1 MRAHKYADFFPSMG
15 REEFDGLVEDIR
27 ERGLIDDVETYQ
39 GKILDGRHR
48 YKACKRAGVEPR
60 FVEFEG
66 TEEEALR
73 YVVSRNLHRRGLSAT
88 QRAVVGQKLLPE
100 YERFAA
106 ERQEATRAK
115 PGERVGEGRSA
126 STSTEK
132 AVQSTKRAMQARDQ
146 VAEVVGGVSGR
157 TIQKVKRVLKDD
169 PKLEKDMLSGKLSA
183 DAAYKQVTYKEK
195 AVEKIRKSDS
205 KLVKQYLDS
214 LKSHGRDLDEFGQ
227 ALDVIRDLLRGE
239 DFSPEARGFITR
251 KHKSIVS
258 THLELN
264 SRLESLGKELF
275 GD

>member
-27 ERGLIDDVETYQ
+27 ERGLIDNIETYQ

-48 YKACKRAGVEPR
+48 HKACKSAGVEPR
-60 FVEFEG
+60 FVEFQG
-66 TEEEALR
+66 TEEEALG
-73 YVVSRNLHRRGLSAT
+73 YVVSKNLHRRGLNAT

-106 ERQEATRAK
+106 ERASEGRKRGGEIRAGK
-115 PGERVGEGRSA
+115 LEGRSA
-126 STSTEK
+126 
-132 AVQSTKRAMQARDQ
+132 TKDQVPRVKARDQ

-214 LKSHGRDLDEFGQ
+214 LKSHSRDLDEFGQ
-227 ALDVIRDLLRGE
+227 ALSVIRDLLREE

-258 THLELN
+258 AHLELN
-264 SRLESLGKELF
+264 IKLESLGKELF